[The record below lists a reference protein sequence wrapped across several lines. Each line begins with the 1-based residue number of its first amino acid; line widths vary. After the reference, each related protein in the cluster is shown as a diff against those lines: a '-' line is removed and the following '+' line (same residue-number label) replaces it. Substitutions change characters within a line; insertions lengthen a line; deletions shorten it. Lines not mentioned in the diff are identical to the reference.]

1 MEEIKPI
8 MDKPHNPENAIVISG
23 ATFAWD
29 EEGSSQQD
37 SSSDL
42 LQQGD
47 SQQQR
52 KSSQQQQQQTGDGEA
67 EILLD
72 DNSLL
77 INKLFDLDVVV
88 KKVSTFFSF
97 FEVLLWFQMC
107 DALPVPQLNMIS
119 GNHHSS
125 KFRGKWVYFLLSS
138 WTAKSQKKGCSEH
151 PSLRKGY
158 FTELVDHPSRSVGQ
172 SASSGIH

>member
-29 EEGSSQQD
+29 EEGSPQQD

-42 LQQGD
+42 QQQGD

-52 KSSQQQQQQTGDGEA
+52 RGSQQQRKDGQQQQKDSQQQQTGDGEA
-67 EILLD
+67 EMLLD

-77 INKLFDLDVVV
+77 ISKLFDLDVVV
-88 KKVSTFFSF
+88 KKVSTFMSVILYQKMLQKPRG
-97 FEVLLWFQMC
+97 EIVL
-107 DALPVPQLNMIS
+107 
-119 GNHHSS
+119 
-125 KFRGKWVYFLLSS
+125 
-138 WTAKSQKKGCSEH
+138 
-151 PSLRKGY
+151 
-158 FTELVDHPSRSVGQ
+158 
-172 SASSGIH
+172 